1 MVPLASAS
9 DGAGSIRIPAASCG
23 VFGLKPTRGRIPLQP
38 DDLVPDADHWNGM
51 SVSGC
56 VSRSVLDSA
65 LYLDLTSGGSRE
77 GGAPPPPDRPFA
89 ESARSSP
96 GKLRIAWSTKPVRG
110 IAPPTLSDEVT
121 AAVAETGEL
130 LSSLGHQV
138 QQRDPD
144 WGSVGNQFSARY
156 VRGIHDD
163 VALTPYPERLELRSR
178 RLGQIGG
185 LITDRMLERARGEGM
200 ERDAERI
207 WRLFDEFDV
216 LITPVMGG
224 TALPVRK
231 WEGRSALRILL
242 GQVRFYPFT
251 ATWNHLGNLA
261 ASVPAGFGSD
271 GMPLAVQLIGRYGDE
286 ATLLSL
292 SAQLEAE
299 RPWNDRPPPLM

>member
-1 MVPLASAS
+1 
-9 DGAGSIRIPAASCG
+9 
-23 VFGLKPTRGRIPLQP
+23 
-38 DDLVPDADHWNGM
+38 
-51 SVSGC
+51 
-56 VSRSVLDSA
+56 
-65 LYLDLTSGGSRE
+65 
-77 GGAPPPPDRPFA
+77 
-89 ESARSSP
+89 
-96 GKLRIAWSTKPVRG
+96 
-110 IAPPTLSDEVT
+110 
-121 AAVAETGEL
+121 
-130 LSSLGHQV
+130 
-138 QQRDPD
+138 
-144 WGSVGNQFSARY
+144 

-251 ATWNHLGNLA
+251 ATWNHLGNPA